1 MTALVLALLG
11 LAPNPLPDNKTPI
24 DSLSF
29 SFSAPGKFGREAP
42 GRRGALDGERGAPA
56 FGAGGSLTVSKDGK
70 VTYTYSS
77 APFTGSG
84 GRVVKK
90 EWELSKNELK
100 ELFAKLVTDGL
111 LDGGDAGDVFYGI
124 RVTSGR
130 WYSYLP
136 PEQVPEKAMA
146 HIKALLV
153 KADPVLWGE
162 KKPLPKPPA
171 VKPGV
176 LRQFNYYFAP
186 KADGDHALLYVGR
199 TGEVSYKRYG
209 PTPGVARSTTTHVQ
223 TSWKIAPADAERL
236 LDALAAGGALD
247 LEEVEREKF
256 PIHRVE
262 AQVGRWNTTHYTKPL
277 PEPLLKLLFPLLK
290 RADADYW
297 K

>member
-11 LAPNPLPDNKTPI
+11 LAPNPVPDNKTTI
-24 DSLSF
+24 DSF
-29 SFSAPGKFGREAP
+29 SFSFGAPDKHGGKFDTL
-42 GRRGALDGERGAPA
+42 ALGGAPA
-56 FGAGGSLTVSKDGK
+56 LGAGGSLTVAKDGK

-90 EWELSKNELK
+90 EWALSKDELK
-100 ELFAKLVTDGL
+100 ALFAKLVADGL
-111 LDGGDAGDVFYGI
+111 LDGDANPDAHSGI

-130 WYSYLP
+130 WYAYI
-136 PEQVPEKAMA
+136 EQVPEKAMA
-146 HIKALLV
+146 HIKVLLV
-153 KADPVLWGE
+153 KADPVLWEE
-162 KKPLPKPPA
+162 KKPAPKPPA
-171 VKPGV
+171 PKPGV

-199 TGEVSYKRYG
+199 TGEVSYQRYG
-209 PTPGVARSTTTHVQ
+209 PTPGVPQSTTTHVQ
-223 TSWKIAPADAERL
+223 TSWKIEPADAERL

-247 LEEVEREKF
+247 LEIAEREKF

-277 PEPLLKLLFPLLK
+277 PDPLLKLLLPLLK
-290 RADADYW
+290 KADAGYW